1 MGGPHPGPG
10 EGRYGIE
17 ARDQRCPRCGYAFSP
32 GGRYCEG
39 CGAALADSST
49 EEVGDSDRRE
59 RDLAIVA
66 GVCDRGLRHA
76 TNEDAMGMAVVGTTM
91 IAVVCDGVSSTPG
104 SDRASKAAAETATAV
119 LADTVRRHT
128 EAAARLTAG
137 AVGVGGGGAGPGLG
151 GVAAAG
157 GAGAGAGGHGGLAA
171 AGRPETTGEFGRG
184 PLGDAGGGAGVSEP
198 SRFIATRQPDYRRAG
213 YSASNDGLSYLAPPD
228 EVAAEA
234 RLERFGYG
242 GDPRDADP
250 RDADPRDV
258 DPRDVD
264 PRDVDPRDVDPRD
277 LDPLGLSPHR
287 AGDGAG
293 EDLELP
299 TAPSRYGPGAFTPA
313 HAERALHA
321 ATVAAQ
327 AAVARVP
334 AVDGRIAPSCT
345 LAAAVVTRN
354 PDDTATVTVG
364 WVGDSRVYVLGPE
377 WCERLTTDDT
387 WAVEAARAGLIPASA
402 VETDRRAHTLTRW
415 LGADAELDNIAP
427 HVAVYPVRTPVTVL
441 VCTDG
446 LWNYVSRADEMAGV
460 VDQLAADAPAL
471 DVSRHLTEHAI
482 RRGGHDN
489 VTVVT
494 VRFSEWPAEDRE
506 RG

>member
-1 MGGPHPGPG
+1 MGDRHPDPG
-10 EGRYGIE
+10 EGRYRIE
-17 ARDQRCPRCGYAFSP
+17 PRDQRCPRCGYAFSP
-32 GGRYCEG
+32 EGQFCEG
-39 CGAALADSST
+39 CGALLSDGSS
-49 EEVGDSDRRE
+49 EEVGDTDHRE
-59 RDLAIVA
+59 RDLNIVA

-76 TNEDAMGMAVVGTTM
+76 TNEDAMGMAIVGTTM

-104 SDRASKAAAETATAV
+104 SDRASIAAARTATAV

-128 EAAARLTAG
+128 EAAQRMG
-137 AVGVGGGGAGPGLG
+137 ADASGGGGGAGG
-151 GVAAAG
+151 GDS
-157 GAGAGAGGHGGLAA
+157 
-171 AGRPETTGEFGRG
+171 TGEFGRG
-184 PLGDAGGGAGVSEP
+184 VLGETARTAPASEP
-198 SRFIATRQPDYRRAG
+198 SRFIATRQPDYHRSG
-213 YSASNDGLSYLAPPD
+213 YSASNDGLAYLAPPD

-234 RLERFGYG
+234 RLERFGYDERRR
-242 GDPRDADP
+242 DPRHDFHHDDHDHGQP
-250 RDADPRDV
+250 D
-258 DPRDVD
+258 
-264 PRDVDPRDVDPRD
+264 
-277 LDPLGLSPHR
+277 DPLGIDQLR
-287 AGDGAG
+287 GGDERGGDGRG
-293 EDLELP
+293 GDERGGDELELP
-299 TAPSRYGPGAFTPA
+299 TAPSRYGTGAFTPA

-345 LAAAVVTRN
+345 LAAAIVTRN
-354 PDDTATVTVG
+354 PDGTATVTVG

-415 LGADAELDNIAP
+415 LGADAEADNIAP

-460 VDQLAADAPAL
+460 VDQLQPAAPAI
-471 DVSRHLTEHAI
+471 DVARHLTNHAL

-489 VTVVT
+489 VTVVA
-494 VRFSEWPAEDRE
+494 VRFDEWPPEAV
-506 RG
+506 

>member
-1 MGGPHPGPG
+1 MGDHHPDPG
-10 EGRYGIE
+10 EGRYRIE
-17 ARDQRCPRCGYAFSP
+17 PRDQRCPRCGYAFSP
-32 GGRYCEG
+32 EAQYCEG
-39 CGAALADSST
+39 CGALLADASS
-49 EEVGDSDRRE
+49 EEVGDSDHRE
-59 RDLAIVA
+59 RDLKIVA

-104 SDRASKAAAETATAV
+104 SDRASRAAARTATAV

-128 EAAARLTAG
+128 EAAQRLGAG
-137 AVGVGGGGAGPGLG
+137 SGGPSPGGA
-151 GVAAAG
+151 A
-157 GAGAGAGGHGGLAA
+157 
-171 AGRPETTGEFGRG
+171 ETTGEYGRG
-184 PLGDAGGGAGVSEP
+184 ALGETARTAPASEP
-198 SRFIATRQPDYRRAG
+198 SRFIATRQPGYHRSG

-234 RLERFGYG
+234 RLERFGYDHP
-242 GDPRDADP
+242 GDHDHGQPDDLLGVDHLRAADG
-250 RDADPRDV
+250 R
-258 DPRDVD
+258 
-264 PRDVDPRDVDPRD
+264 
-277 LDPLGLSPHR
+277 
-287 AGDGAG
+287 G
-293 EDLELP
+293 EELELP

-345 LAAAVVTRN
+345 LAAAIVTRN

-415 LGADAELDNIAP
+415 LGADAEVDNIAP

-460 VDQLAADAPAL
+460 VDQLEPGAPAI
-471 DVSRHLTEHAI
+471 DVARHLTEHAL

-489 VTVVT
+489 VTVVA
-494 VRFSEWPAEDRE
+494 VRFDEWPAESI
-506 RG
+506 